1 MQSQYSSAVLVG
13 DYVYGFSD
21 AILTAMRFA
30 DGSVAWRNRSVGKGS
45 LVYADDRLYLYGE
58 DGGVALAEAT
68 FEAYRE
74 QGRFR
79 LPGNH
84 PPTWAPSPV
93 ITNGKLI
100 LRNQEHVYAYD
111 VRAKRN

>member
-1 MQSQYSSAVLVG
+1 L
-13 DYVYGFSD
+13 
-21 AILTAMRFA
+21 I
-30 DGSVAWRNRSVGKGS
+30 
-45 LVYADDRLYLYGE
+45 YADERLYLFGE
-58 DGGVALAEAT
+58 DGGVGLAEAT

-79 LPGNH
+79 LPGKH
-84 PPTWAPSPV
+84 PPTWAPSPI

-111 VRAKRN
+111 VRAVRTN